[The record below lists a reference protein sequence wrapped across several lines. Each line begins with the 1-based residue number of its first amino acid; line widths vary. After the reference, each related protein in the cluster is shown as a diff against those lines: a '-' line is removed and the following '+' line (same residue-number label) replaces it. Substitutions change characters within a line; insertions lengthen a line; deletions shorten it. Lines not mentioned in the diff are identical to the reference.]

1 MKKNLVSIANFIGL
15 HMLVGILYNFLLDL
29 SDSLP
34 FLSYIYETLS
44 LILKTKID
52 VFNIFILD
60 ALITLFIFNKFV
72 FLKGKYSIIKKTVS
86 WIAGIIIA
94 NYTSYYML
102 MLYWLM

>member
-1 MKKNLVSIANFIGL
+1 MKKSLVSIAKFIGL
-15 HMLVGILYNFLLDL
+15 HMLVGNFYNFLLYL

-44 LILKTKID
+44 PILKTKID
-52 VFNIFILD
+52 VFYIFILD
-60 ALITLFIFNKFV
+60 TLITLFIFNKFV

-94 NYTSYYML
+94 YYTSYYMI
-102 MLYWLM
+102 MLYWVM